1 MTKSKEELEL
11 SNTKLAEESS
21 YAKGLASAA
30 AVELKALSEEV
41 TKLMNINGGLAAEL
55 EAQKKVP
62 AQRRTA
68 IPNRNGRKESYTKK
82 PDPAVV
88 TSEIKREL
96 AISREREH
104 SLEAVLAE
112 KDQHE
117 VELHRK
123 VEESK
128 QREAY
133 LENELANMWILVA
146 KLKKSQGVD
155 DDESSRVLRNDLW
168 RSEGLG

>member
-1 MTKSKEELEL
+1 MAESKEDLEQR
-11 SNTKLAEESS
+11 NQKLAEESS

-41 TKLMNINGGLAAEL
+41 AKLMNHNGRLAAEL

-62 AQRRTA
+62 AQRRTP
-68 IPNRNGRKESYTKK
+68 IPSRNGRKDGYAKR
-82 PDPAVV
+82 PDPAVLA
-88 TSEIKREL
+88 SEMKREL
-96 AISREREH
+96 AVSREREH

-117 VELHRK
+117 VELQRK

-146 KLKKSQGVD
+146 KLKKSQGTD
-155 DDESSRVLRNDLW
+155 NDESSRESLKIDEL
-168 RSEGLG
+168 

>member
-1 MTKSKEELEL
+1 MTDSKEELEL
-11 SNTKLAEESS
+11 RNKKLAEESS

-41 TKLMNINGGLAAEL
+41 TKLMNHNGRLAAEL

-68 IPNRNGRKESYTKK
+68 IPSRNGRKESYTKK
-82 PDPAVV
+82 PDPAVL
-88 TSEIKREL
+88 TAEIKREL

-104 SLEAVLAE
+104 SLEDVLAE

-155 DDESSRVLRNDLW
+155 NDESSRESLKTDDL
-168 RSEGLG
+168 